1 MEKEKKQNWVISNEL
16 LSRYNN
22 LPKEAKERITFEEF
36 IKEPHM
42 VELKV
47 NTIKN
52 IAVGRKVVLLYA
64 KQGKKGYY

>member
-16 LSRYNN
+16 LGRYNN

-52 IAVGRKVVLLYA
+52 IAIGRKVVLLYA